1 MTVGLFKRKCW
12 CGSGLEAG
20 FCSHR
25 SAVKEAT
32 TGRPTRLQ
40 KAVKTGTN
48 PTVKR
53 RRKRA

>member
-1 MTVGLFKRKCW
+1 MGLFRKTKCY
-12 CGSGLEAG
+12 CGSGFELG

-25 SAVKEAT
+25 AVEREAA

-40 KAVKTGTN
+40 KAVATGTN

>member
-1 MTVGLFKRKCW
+1 MPWWRKTKCY
-12 CGSGLEAG
+12 CGSGYELG
-20 FCSHR
+20 FCNHR
-25 SAVKEAT
+25 AAEKEIT

-40 KAVKTGTN
+40 KAVATGTN